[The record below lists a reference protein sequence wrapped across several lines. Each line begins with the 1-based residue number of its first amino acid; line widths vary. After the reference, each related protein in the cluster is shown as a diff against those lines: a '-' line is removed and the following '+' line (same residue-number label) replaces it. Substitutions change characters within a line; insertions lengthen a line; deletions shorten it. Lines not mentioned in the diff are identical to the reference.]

1 MYRANGCG
9 SAFGMVVATV
19 FVAVGLHTAIFSEDY
34 FPGTVGILTGAF
46 ALIVVCAHHQ
56 TRIIINETGIT
67 ISPPAYWPL
76 RRLTVPWESIESW
89 SVTPM
94 LNDDS
99 FTSQGAHFKVRGRR
113 WMLTIRDGEAWRPSF
128 DAFLADVR
136 KWAGGK
142 EVVAHSLGGSR

>member
-9 SAFGMVVATV
+9 SAFGMVMGAA
-19 FVAVGLHTAIFSEDY
+19 FVAFGLYAAIFSGE
-34 FPGTVGILTGAF
+34 FCPAVVGIPAGAF

-56 TRIIINETGIT
+56 TRININETGIT
-67 ISPPAYWPL
+67 ISPPAYWPWT
-76 RRLTVPWESIESW
+76 RLTVPWESIESW

-99 FTSQGAHFKVRGRR
+99 FTSQGAHFKVRDRR
-113 WMLTIRDGEAWRPSF
+113 WVLTIRDSEAWRPGF

-142 EVVAHSLGGSR
+142 EVVAHFPRGAW